1 MNTIVGF
8 IVANWFVISIVL
20 GLSGIVF
27 IIFAF
32 VSLAEKIDRKID
44 KVSREFMDYVLPLK
58 YRIYGCE
65 NQEKELKAK
74 NYQVNIDL
82 RELSQSLVDLEKELC
97 FKISEDIALT
107 ASNIRYEMEDLK
119 ESEIPDK
126 ITELKDEL
134 EVKINNNIEDI
145 IDKIDSLEEKLNR
158 TIHYVYSKDAD
169 NLTFVHSIY
178 SACKA
183 LIACSESYSY
193 SDAKGKETV
202 N

>member
-32 VSLAEKIDRKID
+32 VSLAEKINR
-44 KVSREFMDYVLPLK
+44 VSFESMDSVLPLK
-58 YRIYGCE
+58 YRIMECE
-65 NQEKELKAK
+65 NQEKEFKTK
-74 NYQVNIDL
+74 NHQVNIDL
-82 RELSQSLVDLEKELC
+82 RELSQSIVDLEKELC
-97 FKISEDIALT
+97 FKISEDIART
-107 ASNIRYEMEDLK
+107 ASDIRYEVEDLK
-119 ESEIPDK
+119 EVEIPDK

-134 EVKINNNIEDI
+134 EVRISNNIEDI

-158 TIHYVYSKDAD
+158 AIHYVYSKDAA
-169 NLTFVHSIY
+169 NLTFVNSIY
-178 SACKA
+178 SACKQ

-193 SDAKGKETV
+193 SDTKGKETV